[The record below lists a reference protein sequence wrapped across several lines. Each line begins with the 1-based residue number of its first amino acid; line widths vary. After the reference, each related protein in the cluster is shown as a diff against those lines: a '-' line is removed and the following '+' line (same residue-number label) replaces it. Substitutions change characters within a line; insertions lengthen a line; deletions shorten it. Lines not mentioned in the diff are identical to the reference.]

1 MPVGSPTMART
12 ENGFGKKTEL
22 EEYKTQSR
30 GGKGCS
36 TYKISPETG
45 NVSGIKVVSPEDD
58 IIIITSEGVI
68 IRLDSEDIST
78 YSRVTKG
85 VRLMRLAEG
94 VKVATI
100 ARVEKEQEFEEEVD
114 SLESKGTVETSEPTE
129 TMESVEDTELSEAT
143 EPTDENI

>member
-1 MPVGSPTMART
+1 MLVVS